1 MLNFE
6 VFDGVFPVF
15 GILTTYEE
23 WNIISFDDA
32 LSRKVLFN
40 SDSDNDQRVISR
52 DKNIFYD
59 NKADNEETVVRN
71 LIGTGSIKYD
81 DPNLMKYLVSIMV
94 KCYNRRMLNNI
105 PPLISLLQKER
116 IVLKL
121 KSDSCSWTL
130 LPKSINK
137 LSLKP
142 PDLSANI
149 TEFYLLRDFRGGS
162 EGKVWLRC
170 NKEGNLVILK
180 IPIIKFK
187 KTTESI
193 DSAIVKLTNEC
204 DMWNLVYGA
213 NTAKIV
219 SLDDEKTLLM
229 PVVFCCQ
236 YNYDNREKKFNA
248 TLQINTNPNHQ
259 LLQYDKSQVA
269 LLNEMN
275 IDIKL
280 CNPDNVA
287 VSIFSKIA
295 KIGLV
300 HKDVAWRHIGVK
312 PKFENLNFVRLEPA
326 IIDLSSM
333 EVVGNG
339 DFIENNLMQS
349 MTEQLRGS
357 ENIQ

>member
-32 LSRKVLFN
+32 LSRKVLFE
-40 SDSDNDQRVISR
+40 SDSDNDERVISR
-52 DKNIFYD
+52 DENIISVND
-59 NKADNEETVVRN
+59 ADNDETVVRN

-81 DPNLMKYLVSIMV
+81 NPNLMKYLVSIMV

-105 PPLISLLQKER
+105 PPLISLLRKNR

-121 KSDSCSWTL
+121 KNASCSWTI
-130 LPKSINK
+130 LPKSITK

-149 TEFYLLRDFRGGS
+149 TELYLLRDFHRGS
-162 EGKVWLRC
+162 EGKVWLGC
-170 NKEGNLVILK
+170 NKKGNLVILR
-180 IPIIKFK
+180 IPIIKLK
-187 KTTESI
+187 NKESI
-193 DSAIVKLTNEC
+193 DLAIIKLENEC
-204 DMWNLVYGA
+204 NMWNRVYGA

-219 SLDDEKTLLM
+219 ILNDDQKTLLM

-236 YNYDNREKKFNA
+236 YNYDKREKKFNA
-248 TLQINTNPNHQ
+248 TLQMNRNPNDR
-259 LLQYDKSQVA
+259 LLELDESQVDS
-269 LLNEMN
+269 LKVVNVN
-275 IDIKL
+275 IKL

-287 VSIFSKIA
+287 TSIFSKIA
-295 KIGLV
+295 KMGFV

-312 PKFENLNFVRLEPA
+312 PKFQHQHLLNLNQR
-326 IIDLSSM
+326 
-333 EVVGNG
+333 
-339 DFIENNLMQS
+339 
-349 MTEQLRGS
+349 
-357 ENIQ
+357 

>member
-1 MLNFE
+1 MQNFE

-32 LSRKVLFN
+32 LSKKVLFE
-40 SDSDNDQRVISR
+40 SDSDNDERVISR
-52 DKNIFYD
+52 DENNIIYSNDVD
-59 NKADNEETVVRN
+59 NDRTVVRN

-94 KCYNRRMLNNI
+94 KCYNRRMFNNI
-105 PPLISLLQKER
+105 PTVISLLQKDR

-121 KSDSCSWTL
+121 KNVSCSWTI
-130 LPKSINK
+130 LPKSIK
-137 LSLKP
+137 MLSLKP
-142 PDLSANI
+142 PDLSTDI
-149 TEFYLLRDFRGGS
+149 TELYLLRDFRGGS
-162 EGKVWLRC
+162 EGKVWLGC
-170 NKEGNLVILK
+170 NKQGNLVILK
-180 IPIIKFK
+180 IPIIEFK
-187 KTTESI
+187 KTKESI
-193 DSAIVKLTNEC
+193 DSAIIKFENEC
-204 DMWNLVYGA
+204 NMWNRVYGA

-219 SLDDEKTLLM
+219 ILGDQKTLLM

-259 LLQYDKSQVA
+259 LLQFDKSQVA

-280 CNPDNVA
+280 CNPDNIA
-287 VSIFSKIA
+287 LSILSKIA
-295 KIGLV
+295 KMGLV

-312 PKFENLNFVRLEPA
+312 PKFKNSHFVEFEPA

-333 EVVGNG
+333 ENVRNE
-339 DFIENNLMQS
+339 DFIENNIIQS
-349 MTEQLRGS
+349 MTVQLRGS
-357 ENIQ
+357 ENT